1 MFSLIEIM
9 SVRLVLKP
17 VSQSRTVEGED
28 VTMLC
33 TVCKAG
39 DVGHRNLAHVCYATF
54 QHIPG
59 LYQISPLE

>member
-1 MFSLIEIM
+1 MFSLIEVM

-17 VSQSRTVEGED
+17 ISQTRTVEGED

-39 DVGHRNLAHVCYATF
+39 DVGHRKLSRVCYATF
-54 QHIPG
+54 QHIPR
-59 LYQISPLE
+59 LYQISPLK